1 MLERSGL
8 DDWSAEIVEGADVV
22 EFDDMYLALD
32 EENPEESGYV
42 GLFFTGLKEGE
53 ATVVVTEHSTT
64 DDHPEGVYR
73 ITTIRLAVDAEGI
86 VEMLERSTRTEYGV
100 TVQ

>member
-1 MLERSGL
+1 MVKVDELQFS
-8 DDWSAEIVEGADVV
+8 
-22 EFDDMYLALD
+22 LD
-32 EENPEESGYV
+32 EENPEESEDV
-42 GLFFTGLKEGE
+42 ALFFTGLKEGE

-73 ITTIRLAVDAEGI
+73 ITTIRLAVDAEGN
-86 VEMLERSTRTEYGV
+86 VEMLERSTWTEYGV